1 MPSSTDSARAP
12 LTPPA
17 PAAAPRPPARRRPS
31 LLRLTLWL
39 LWKDLQVEVRTR
51 EIVYTMV
58 VFAVLVVLVFSFA
71 FVREGQAPPDV
82 AAGILWIATAFAG
95 TLGLGRALDRER
107 EGDTMRALLLTPAPR
122 TAVYLGKLGAI
133 VVYMLLCEAVVAP
146 LVMLLFDAPFA
157 ARAGTLAALLL
168 LGTVGFAAVGSL
180 FAAMLLRAR
189 SRDVLLA
196 IVLYPL
202 TVPVIIG
209 GVLGTAALCQA
220 PPQDAIA
227 HMWLRL
233 LAVFDVVFV
242 TLSLWIFEPLLTD

>member
-1 MPSSTDSARAP
+1 MPSSTDSARR
-12 LTPPA
+12 PA
-17 PAAAPRPPARRRPS
+17 RAEVPAAPPRLRRRRPS
-31 LLRLTLWL
+31 LLQLTLVL
-39 LWKDLQVEVRTR
+39 LWKDLQVEIRTR
-51 EIVYTMV
+51 EIVYTML

-107 EGDTMRALLLTPAPR
+107 EGDTLRALLLTPAPR
-122 TAVYLGKLGAI
+122 AAVYLGKLGAI
-133 VVYMLLCEAVVAP
+133 VVYMLLCEAAVAP
-146 LVMLLFDAPFA
+146 LVMLFFDAPFA
-157 ARAGTLAALLL
+157 ARAGTLAALLV
-168 LGTVGFAAVGSL
+168 LGTIGFAAVGSL

-202 TVPVIIG
+202 TVPVIIA
-209 GVLGTAALCQA
+209 GVLGTAALCQT
-220 PPQDAIA
+220 PPQDAVA
-227 HMWLRL
+227 HMWLRM

-242 TLSLWIFEPLLTD
+242 TLSLWIFEPLLSD

>member
-1 MPSSTDSARAP
+1 MPSSMDSAPMAA
-12 LTPPA
+12 TPTPA
-17 PAAAPRPPARRRPS
+17 PAPRPLVRGRPA
-31 LLRLTLWL
+31 LVKLTLWL

-51 EIVYTMV
+51 EIVYTML
-58 VFAVLVVLVFSFA
+58 VFAVLVVRVFSFA

-107 EGDTMRALLLTPAPR
+107 EGDTLRALLLTPTPR
-122 TAVYLGKLGAI
+122 SAIYLGKLGAI

-146 LVMLLFDAPFA
+146 LVMFMFDAPFA
-157 ARAGTLAALLL
+157 ARAGTLAALLV
-168 LGTVGFAAVGSL
+168 LGTIGFAAVGSL

-202 TVPVIIG
+202 TVPVIIA

-220 PPQDAIA
+220 PPQDAVA
-227 HMWLRL
+227 HMWLRML
-233 LAVFDVVFV
+233 VVFDVVFV
-242 TLSLWIFEPLLTD
+242 TLSLWIFEPLLSD

>member
-1 MPSSTDSARAP
+1 MASSTDRPA
-12 LTPPA
+12 PPA
-17 PAAAPRPPARRRPS
+17 APVAPRRRRPS
-31 LLRLTLWL
+31 LIQQTLWL

-58 VFAVLVVLVFSFA
+58 VFAVLVVLVFAFA
-71 FVREGQAPPDV
+71 FVREGQASPDV

-107 EGDTMRALLLTPAPR
+107 EGDTLKALLLTPADR
-122 TAVYLGKLGAI
+122 SAVYLGKLLAI
-133 VVYMLLCEAVVAP
+133 VIYMLLAEAVVAP
-146 LVMLLFDAPFA
+146 LVMLFFDAPFA
-157 ARAGTLAALLL
+157 ARPGTLAALLV

-202 TVPVIIG
+202 TVPVIIA
-209 GVLGTAALCQA
+209 GVLGTVALCQA
-220 PPQDAIA
+220 PPQDATA
-227 HMWLRL
+227 RMWLKMIG
-233 LAVFDVVFV
+233 VFDVVFV
-242 TLSLWIFEPLLTD
+242 TLSLWVFEPLLTD

>member
-1 MPSSTDSARAP
+1 MASSTADTQAPAPPPRPRAP
-12 LTPPA
+12 V
-17 PAAAPRPPARRRPS
+17 ARRRPS
-31 LLRLTLWL
+31 ILRQTLWL

-71 FVREGQAPPDV
+71 FVREGQAAPDV

-107 EGDTMRALLLTPAPR
+107 EGDTLKALLLTPADR
-122 TAVYLGKLGAI
+122 SAVYLGKLGAI
-133 VVYMLLCEAVVAP
+133 VVYMLLCEAVVTP

-157 ARAGTLAALLL
+157 ARPGTLVALLV
-168 LGTVGFAAVGSL
+168 LGTIGFAAVGSL

-202 TVPVIIG
+202 TMPVIIA
-209 GVLGTAALCQA
+209 GVLGTAALCHS
-220 PPQDAIA
+220 PPLDADA
-227 HMWLRL
+227 RMWLKL

-242 TLSLWIFEPLLTD
+242 TLSLWIFEPLLAD

>member
-1 MPSSTDSARAP
+1 MPSSTDSARVP
-12 LTPPA
+12 LAPPA
-17 PAAAPRPPARRRPS
+17 PAAARVARYRPS
-31 LLRLTLWL
+31 LLRLTWWL

-58 VFAVLVVLVFSFA
+58 IFAVLVVLVFSFA

-107 EGDTMRALLLTPAPR
+107 EGDTLRALLLTPVPR

-168 LGTVGFAAVGSL
+168 LGTLGFAAVGSL

-196 IVLYPL
+196 IVIYPL

-209 GVLGTAALCQA
+209 GVLGTSALCQV
-220 PPQDAIA
+220 PPQDATA
-227 HMWLRL
+227 HLWLRL